1 MQLGVEKMDL
11 GKVWE
16 NYWDILVG
24 GGALLLGIVAHLSGI
39 SLLSTILSAVAIG
52 TLAVTVSEVAEIL
65 SEHFKEPYGSLI
77 LTFSAVAVEIIILFM
92 ILLEAREHPQV
103 VNSVRNGIISTV
115 LVDLNVLLGLAVL
128 IGGLNYSEQEH
139 NEDTSESYTTILFVA
154 SAMLLVPTTLS
165 ITSSMD
171 ASLKAT
177 LIIGG
182 LLLFYYLVIFRFQT
196 KTHIHFFRFTK
207 KGRSRRPRPQPEE
220 EQKDYIFDR
229 LPPWVNGVVLVGL
242 LGAISIASEIFSND
256 GVPIFKEIGMSEG
269 LLGLFIA
276 FITVAPE
283 LFTAIRAAKND
294 EMQRVVNIAM
304 GASTV
309 SIMLTVPA
317 IILLSLIVG
326 IEFPLVFNPL
336 QVGALLLTVILVWKT
351 TEDGETNYLEGVSHL
366 ILFLSYAVVAT
377 YSG

>member
-1 MQLGVEKMDL
+1 MDL

-24 GGALLLGIVAHLSGI
+24 GGALLLGIVVHLSGI